1 LAELFCVID
10 LLLQGQSA
18 RCCSRWP
25 PQSQDISSSQL
36 CQGEGDS
43 PLDTATSQHPQ
54 APTFGRYIF
63 KSLKSAYNRN
73 ADSWMVANPGS
84 RIKVYEIATI
94 FGKAYLQTA
103 THEKPIRGFE
113 VTGLWSYNRIVFSNL
128 KTLQLSTS
136 LRKTR
141 QE

>member
-1 LAELFCVID
+1 
-10 LLLQGQSA
+10 
-18 RCCSRWP
+18 
-25 PQSQDISSSQL
+25 
-36 CQGEGDS
+36 
-43 PLDTATSQHPQ
+43 
-54 APTFGRYIF
+54 
-63 KSLKSAYNRN
+63 
-73 ADSWMVANPGS
+73 MVANPGS

-136 LRKTR
+136 LS
-141 QE
+141 E